1 MKLRALTLVGVLVGV
16 PLSGNAYLLLQSA
29 SGFGSGRTIGTSGL
43 WRVYIPFDVAAP
55 GWSIT
60 TIGVDGWEIQ
70 DPGNTGFTG
79 TLLPDDGSG
88 TTANDAAP
96 IASATLDFNGPAGQS
111 NWTDAAY
118 NVVVGPG
125 RYWLRLT
132 PPSSAHWSA
141 NYFATSGL
149 TGYSI
154 EGATGSRYS
163 AGGPTTV
170 RVDGTVVPEPATLL
184 AIGAGLAA
192 LAARRR
198 K

>member
-1 MKLRALTLVGVLVGV
+1 MLVGVLVGV

-111 NWTDAAY
+111 NWTDAVY
-118 NVVVGPG
+118 NVVVGQG

>member
-1 MKLRALTLVGVLVGV
+1 MKLRGLLLAGVLVGV

-29 SGFGSGRTIGTSGL
+29 SGFTSGRTIGTADL
-43 WRVYIPFDVAAP
+43 WRVYIPFDVASP

-60 TIGVDGWEIQ
+60 TIGVDGWEIT

-96 IASATLDFNGPAGQS
+96 IASATHDFNGGAGQS

-132 PPSSAHWSA
+132 PPSGSHWSA

-149 TGYSI
+149 VGYSI
-154 EGATGSRYS
+154 RGSTGERFGAGS
-163 AGGPTTV
+163 PTTI

-184 AIGAGLAA
+184 AVGAGLAA